1 MHQCSLPFNK
11 KSSGSTHKIWRVKSS
26 GLNVDDK
33 EGLAFVDKSEE
44 LIPNP
49 KTVEEI
55 VIGMPLKPLS
65 IVSLA
70 ESVSL
75 GHNQMEKGSAT
86 PILDSVQSVAL
97 RDLGFVSPP
106 IAIPVVNKGYYL
118 RSCSKTFGGG
128 FGSDRD
134 PDGIHLSVKT
144 FTGDL
149 GNAYSDAK
157 YGSKAFRALYSSTVF
172 PS

>member
-1 MHQCSLPFNK
+1 M
-11 KSSGSTHKIWRVKSS
+11 
-26 GLNVDDK
+26 
-33 EGLAFVDKSEE
+33 
-44 LIPNP
+44 
-49 KTVEEI
+49 
-55 VIGMPLKPLS
+55 
-65 IVSLA
+65 
-70 ESVSL
+70 
-75 GHNQMEKGSAT
+75 
-86 PILDSVQSVAL
+86 
-97 RDLGFVSPP
+97 GFVSPP

-118 RSCSKTFGGG
+118 RFCSKTFGGG

-157 YGSKAFRALYSSTVF
+157 YGSEALRALFASTVF

>member
-1 MHQCSLPFNK
+1 M
-11 KSSGSTHKIWRVKSS
+11 
-26 GLNVDDK
+26 DDK
-33 EGLAFVDKSEE
+33 EGLAFVDKLEE

-75 GHNQMEKGSAT
+75 GHNQMEKGSAI
-86 PILDSVQSVAL
+86 PVLDSVQSVAL

-118 RSCSKTFGGG
+118 RSCSKTFNGG
-128 FGSDRD
+128 FGLDRD
-134 PDGIHLSVKT
+134 PDGILLSVKT

-157 YGSKAFRALYSSTVF
+157 
-172 PS
+172 